1 MARPSL
7 LMLTLLFHK
16 FPLNIDLFAFDE
28 EVDSFGHRAFWNLP
42 GFAGVPEVFV
52 NTAIETFNLYVY
64 RVFSL
69 VGGDHKFL
77 DVLVDPFE
85 TLSDVIQ
92 LFTVGLLLVVVPEP
106 LDHCLLHFPPRIE
119 DHIAEVV
126 DFSIAPLGHVDG
138 DLFSPVSGA
147 AITAQR

>member
-1 MARPSL
+1 MAQPSL
-7 LMLTLLFHK
+7 LMLMLLFCK
-16 FPLNIDLFAFDE
+16 LPLNIDLFAFDE
-28 EVDSFGHRAFWNLP
+28 EVDSLGQRAFRNSP

-69 VGGDHKFL
+69 VGGDDKFL
-77 DVLVDPFE
+77 DVLMDPLE
-85 TLSDVIQ
+85 TLGDVVQ
-92 LFTVGLLLVVVPEP
+92 LFAISFLLVVVPEP
-106 LDHCLLHFPPRIE
+106 LHHCLLHFPPRIE

-126 DFSIAPLGHVDG
+126 DFSIAPFGHMDG

-147 AITAQR
+147 AISTQR